1 MASPTLWR
9 PTVEVAIAK
18 VIYEQGL
25 QDHVDFFSS
34 IYTLCFMYVSC
45 GTRFGGM
52 SFVRNTLLLVIIQMY
67 ISINIL
73 IKAYLQNLTGSVV
86 IAKSVFDS
94 RQQPRARQL
103 YCIFDRK
110 PARRGPWGRAQL
122 SMHPHA
128 PQPTS
133 GMNAIHLI
141 FSSSA
146 TMSTLTAAVGPAK
159 SRRRVARAFKMRG
172 LVVQASALESL
183 LNVLQREA
191 PQQSQEALHAILDEI
206 KERLMSAQTGPGGGG
221 GGGRTAQLVVTKSL
235 LADVVADLS
244 RDGGDVTDESLQLLD
259 AFSTPRLAYDSMRKH
274 FTLMTDRAEKRSLHA
289 EAIHKVRPFDS
300 LAGLRALPSILLPQN
315 KFVCMNP
322 FPGRHCS
329 LLASMHYYSLF
340 RTLLDLSH
348 QVGMFSQR
356 YALVQQRILKQDLFR
371 PKLVAS
377 GSARSGRGDD
387 SGAAHSL
394 TPVESL
400 LGRPGVKFLLGMIVQ
415 VEEGRYYLEDH
426 SAQVPLDL
434 SGASLLT
441 DGFITEN
448 SIVLIE
454 GEMLDGVLHVHRMGS
469 PIIESRT
476 DAMDTIGLQ
485 NSDIFNSLSSLSEME
500 KMKEQELQHGEEG
513 MFVVLSDVHLDNPVV
528 LEKLDTLF
536 EGFQDISPLPVFV
549 LMGNFTSK
557 PLSAARDG
565 SKIMMGH
572 FEELANLIC
581 KYPTLASDGRFVFVP
596 GPNDPG
602 MAAMMPRPPIPN
614 YFTSSLRSRVPKAI
628 FTSNPCRIRYFSREI
643 VFCRQDVV
651 SRFRRHCLL
660 PPREDGDNGRTGV
673 RRLAQHAVKSMLD
686 QGHLCPLPAPSC
698 PVYWQYDHALRLY
711 PLPDA
716 VVVGD
721 RVDQYYETYAG
732 CDAMNPGS
740 FPNGFNFVVYR
751 PLAEVGPDGQ
761 MKSGLEFSQI
771 D

>member
-1 MASPTLWR
+1 
-9 PTVEVAIAK
+9 
-18 VIYEQGL
+18 
-25 QDHVDFFSS
+25 
-34 IYTLCFMYVSC
+34 
-45 GTRFGGM
+45 
-52 SFVRNTLLLVIIQMY
+52 
-67 ISINIL
+67 
-73 IKAYLQNLTGSVV
+73 
-86 IAKSVFDS
+86 
-94 RQQPRARQL
+94 
-103 YCIFDRK
+103 
-110 PARRGPWGRAQL
+110 
-122 SMHPHA
+122 
-128 PQPTS
+128 
-133 GMNAIHLI
+133 
-141 FSSSA
+141 
-146 TMSTLTAAVGPAK
+146 
-159 SRRRVARAFKMRG
+159 
-172 LVVQASALESL
+172 
-183 LNVLQREA
+183 
-191 PQQSQEALHAILDEI
+191 
-206 KERLMSAQTGPGGGG
+206 
-221 GGGRTAQLVVTKSL
+221 
-235 LADVVADLS
+235 
-244 RDGGDVTDESLQLLD
+244 
-259 AFSTPRLAYDSMRKH
+259 
-274 FTLMTDRAEKRSLHA
+274 
-289 EAIHKVRPFDS
+289 
-300 LAGLRALPSILLPQN
+300 
-315 KFVCMNP
+315 
-322 FPGRHCS
+322 
-329 LLASMHYYSLF
+329 
-340 RTLLDLSH
+340 
-348 QVGMFSQR
+348 MFSQR

-513 MFVVLSDVHLDNPVV
+513 MFIVLSDVHLDNPVV

-536 EGFQDISPLPVFV
+536 EGFQGISPLPVFV

-614 YFTSSLRSRVPKAI
+614 YFTSSLRSRVPQAI